1 MPASSFLGVF
11 AKSPIKPVIEHI
23 NQIQDT
29 AMALKPFFES
39 VYAGDWEAAE
49 KAQKEIAKLE
59 KEADHTKREIRLNL
73 PSGLFLPVER
83 ADLLEL
89 VSQQDRIANKA
100 KDIAGLIVGRQL
112 TIPASLLEPFKNY
125 LDRCLDSTK
134 MARDTINEFDDLLET
149 GFKGR
154 ERDLVV
160 SMIAELDKIE
170 GDTDVL
176 QVSLRRGLRDI
187 EHDMNPLDVMFLYQ
201 ILDWVGDLA
210 DLSERVGNRFELML
224 ARV

>member
-23 NQIQDT
+23 NQIHDT
-29 AMALKPFFES
+29 AMALKPFFEA
-39 VYAGDWEAAE
+39 VYQEDWVAAE
-49 KAQKEIAKLE
+49 KAQKEISRLE
-59 KEADHTKREIRLNL
+59 KVADETKREIRLNL

-100 KDIAGLIVGRQL
+100 KDIAGLMTGRQL
-112 TIPASLLEPFKNY
+112 PVPTALLEPFKNY
-125 LDRCLDSTK
+125 LGRCLDSTT

-149 GFKGR
+149 GFRGR

-160 SMIAELDKIE
+160 SMIGELDKIE
-170 GDTDVL
+170 EDTDEL
-176 QVSLRRGLRDI
+176 QVSLRRGLREI
-187 EHDMNPLDVMFLYQ
+187 ENEMNPLDVMFLYQ